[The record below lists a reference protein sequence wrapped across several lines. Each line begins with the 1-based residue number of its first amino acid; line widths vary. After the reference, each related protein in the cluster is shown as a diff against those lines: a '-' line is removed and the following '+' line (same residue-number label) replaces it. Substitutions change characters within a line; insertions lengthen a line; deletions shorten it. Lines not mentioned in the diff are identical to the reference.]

1 MRNHSLMKFRNIRYS
16 SPQLAHDVQR
26 PQEGFQGT
34 LADYAHHMGVSTR
47 QRLRL
52 IARGVVNEIR
62 SSAREGGKMAG
73 RAAERVKA
81 RLAHGAARRLIKLAD
96 RLERKVSRIK

>member
-1 MRNHSLMKFRNIRYS
+1 MRNHSLMKFRHIRYS
-16 SPQLAHDVQR
+16 PRELAPDSSI
-26 PQEGFQGT
+26 PQEGLTGT

-52 IARGVVNEIR
+52 IAKGVFQEIR
-62 SSAREGGKMAG
+62 SSAHQGSVMAG
-73 RAAERVKA
+73 RAAGRVKA

-96 RLERKVSRIK
+96 RLERKATRNK

>member
-1 MRNHSLMKFRNIRYS
+1 MRNHSLMKFRHIRYS
-16 SPQLAHDVQR
+16 PRELAPDSSLPH
-26 PQEGFQGT
+26 EGLSGT

-52 IARGVVNEIR
+52 IAKGVFNEIR
-62 SSAREGGKMAG
+62 STAREGGVIAG
-73 RAAERVKA
+73 RAAGRVKA
-81 RLAHGAARRLIKLAD
+81 RLAHSAARRLIKLAD

>member
-1 MRNHSLMKFRNIRYS
+1 MRNHSLMKFRNIRHSPRELAPDSLS
-16 SPQLAHDVQR
+16 SHD
-26 PQEGFQGT
+26 GFSGT

-52 IARGVVNEIR
+52 IVKGVANEIR
-62 SSAREGGKMAG
+62 STAREGGLMAG
-73 RAAERVKA
+73 RAAGRVKA

-96 RLERKVSRIK
+96 RLEREVSRIK

>member
-1 MRNHSLMKFRNIRYS
+1 MKFRHIRYS
-16 SPQLAHDVQR
+16 PRGLAPDASI
-26 PQEGFQGT
+26 PQEGLSGT

-52 IARGVVNEIR
+52 IAKGVFHEIR
-62 SSAREGGKMAG
+62 SSAREGGMMAG
-73 RAAERVKA
+73 RAAGRVKA

-96 RLERKVSRIK
+96 RLELKATRSK